1 MPALPRMD
9 GEEMRRGEEVT
20 EAKRASR
27 EIGGETPEGPEE
39 TGCGEP
45 GNGQNRDDAQA
56 SGQVG
61 RDGYAPLAT

>member
-1 MPALPRMD
+1 M
-9 GEEMRRGEEVT
+9 T

-61 RDGYAPLAT
+61 RDGYSSLAT